1 MELDTSISDK
11 TAVTEAD
18 SATPAESVLTSLDQ
32 ETLRVC
38 QKNGLLEYIG
48 PLNDK
53 IHEIYHNVIQ
63 IKHRILVLPDTPER
77 EVVRFEIHLS
87 GAPAQILAD
96 EKEFRL
102 FFFEQVPEDKQDFFS
117 LTYSVE

>member
-1 MELDTSISDK
+1 MESDARKTGTQLSISDWQVK
-11 TAVTEAD
+11 T
-18 SATPAESVLTSLDQ
+18 LLDQ

-38 QKNGLLEYIG
+38 KENGLLEYID

-53 IHEIYHNVIQ
+53 IHEIYHDVIE
-63 IKHRILVLPDTPER
+63 IRHRVLVLPDMPER
-77 EVVRFEIHLS
+77 EIVRFEIHLS

-96 EKEFRL
+96 EKDFRSA
-102 FFFEQVPEDKQDFFS
+102 FFEQVPEDKQDFFS